1 MSQEKLDKYFDEF
14 LALEPAPTFKELT
27 DLIKNINPLPSKA
40 MDLWQEQLDELLQ
53 DDSNS
58 EEVKNLLSHV
68 FIFGLYK
75 PKEIAERLITMD
87 IDRYTIDMI
96 LYEYPEYE
104 EQLLPKYEAKD
115 RYLYLMK
122 KAAKD
127 IE

>member
-1 MSQEKLDKYFDEF
+1 MSQQQLDRYFEEF
-14 LALEPAPTFKELT
+14 LALEPAPTFQELT
-27 DLIKNINPLPSKA
+27 NIVKTIDPLPSGA
-40 MDLWQEQLDELLQ
+40 MELWEKQLDELLQ

-58 EEVKNLLSHV
+58 EKVKDILSNAFV
-68 FIFGLYK
+68 FGLYK

-87 IDRYTIDMI
+87 IDHYTIDMI